1 MLFSHVKISSF
12 RAKAHVVFHWCLYH
26 EKKILSLTSELRFTG
41 TFSED
46 LFPNFSLAKVGS
58 RRLKLTSFAVNRQN

>member
-1 MLFSHVKISSF
+1 MLFSHVKISRF

-46 LFPNFSLAKVGS
+46 LFPNFSLDNSWVSTVKVDLIRS
-58 RRLKLTSFAVNRQN
+58 